1 VDAAFLVVVG
11 MALCLLSGMIVF
23 RMGAAG
29 VPTGRIVLP
38 IIELWI
44 VFALAIVLFSR
55 LSGGIG
61 TPVGVGGAGEARDL
75 GSRLAALEGMGRMW
89 ALAGVTVSVVLLAHL
104 MWMLRRAMSEGPG
117 R

>member
-1 VDAAFLVVVG
+1 MDAAFLVVVG
-11 MALCLLSGMIVF
+11 MALCLLTGMVVF

-38 IIELWI
+38 IIELWV
-44 VFALAIVLFSR
+44 VFALAIALFSR

-61 TPVGVGGAGEARDL
+61 TPVGVGGAGEARNL
-75 GSRLAALEGMGRMW
+75 ASRLAALDGMGRMW
-89 ALAGVTVSVVLLAHL
+89 AAAGLTVSVALLAHL
-104 MWMLRRAMSEGPG
+104 MWMLGRAMSEGPG